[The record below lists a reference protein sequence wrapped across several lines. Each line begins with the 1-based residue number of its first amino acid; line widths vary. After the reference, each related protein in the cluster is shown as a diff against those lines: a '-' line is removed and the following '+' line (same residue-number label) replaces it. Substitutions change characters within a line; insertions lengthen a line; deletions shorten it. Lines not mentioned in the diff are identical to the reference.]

1 MLILIVSPSL
11 NLRSNSCF
19 GFSFS
24 FSICSRFFN
33 HLKWSW
39 RATFRSKLSD
49 LSKKPT
55 PINADRPLSS
65 WILRTK
71 YLDESVTGSTA
82 IPGYCSIG
90 HLANSSPVILSSSF
104 IVMLS
109 PCDTNR
115 IRPVQEG
122 SCRFQSA
129 ALWQNVNFE
138 IDSVNT
144 EKASSMCFNMYYLY
158 FIRATRTSSLRETT
172 DPSLITYWTAQWN
185 VAWRGVSRLP
195 ITPVGRP
202 WWNFEDKHLGF
213 HQEDALVRLHC
224 RWRVSQETIARTITG
239 NVLLTRLLFEGSFA
253 LFWQMSAMISR
264 DLITLSWVTPPVF
277 PSHHSLPHF
286 SAHELS
292 ID

>member
-11 NLRSNSCF
+11 NLRSSSCF

-55 PINADRPLSS
+55 PMNADRPLSS

-71 YLDESVTGSTA
+71 YRDESVTGSTA
-82 IPGYCSIG
+82 IPGYCSMG

-109 PCDTNR
+109 PCDTSR
-115 IRPVQEG
+115 MRPVQDG

-129 ALWQNVNFE
+129 ALWQIRGTMRQSHGSGKRDKRYRRSALRQLYPERLVSN
-138 IDSVNT
+138 
-144 EKASSMCFNMYYLY
+144 EKS
-158 FIRATRTSSLRETT
+158 
-172 DPSLITYWTAQWN
+172 
-185 VAWRGVSRLP
+185 
-195 ITPVGRP
+195 GR
-202 WWNFEDKHLGF
+202 
-213 HQEDALVRLHC
+213 
-224 RWRVSQETIARTITG
+224 S
-239 NVLLTRLLFEGSFA
+239 
-253 LFWQMSAMISR
+253 
-264 DLITLSWVTPPVF
+264 
-277 PSHHSLPHF
+277 
-286 SAHELS
+286 
-292 ID
+292 

>member
-1 MLILIVSPSL
+1 MIVSPSL

-55 PINADRPLSS
+55 PMNADRPLSS

-115 IRPVQEG
+115 MRPVQEG

-129 ALWQNVNFE
+129 ALWQIANFE
-138 IDSVNT
+138 IIPPIPETWKTHHQRCILSLFYSSDSNVVFTWNYGSVT
-144 EKASSMCFNMYYLY
+144 DNILNSPVKRRVEEAS
-158 FIRATRTSSLRETT
+158 RAYR
-172 DPSLITYWTAQWN
+172 
-185 VAWRGVSRLP
+185 
-195 ITPVGRP
+195 
-202 WWNFEDKHLGF
+202 
-213 HQEDALVRLHC
+213 
-224 RWRVSQETIARTITG
+224 
-239 NVLLTRLLFEGSFA
+239 
-253 LFWQMSAMISR
+253 
-264 DLITLSWVTPPVF
+264 
-277 PSHHSLPHF
+277 
-286 SAHELS
+286 
-292 ID
+292 